1 MSEETLHRI
10 LGGVLV
16 ALLLLGP
23 TPVSGAGLLV
33 PLACPGPWSGISG
46 LIGYGDR
53 LWFVNSVKF
62 VNHNSADLYG
72 YDPVTGQTRYEGH
85 LFSQDAGQPVVA
97 GELLYWPFEDA
108 RFSTGRG
115 EYLVT
120 NARASQWRILPHGEV
135 FHIHAMAT
143 HHGALFAATSAW
155 RGGVQRSD
163 DGGVTWRVIYDHP
176 TPPGLVSRVTS
187 LAVLDDALYAGLTA
201 IGQEGAK
208 LLKLAGDVLRPVPGW
223 PRGDSV
229 SGLTAYRGWLYGVS
243 TIDTR
248 SAVWRT
254 NGRTAERVTGLVGE
268 AVRAFAAG
276 PAGLWAVTAQK
287 RGGALWRSADG
298 RVWRSIQRFEG
309 AEPVD
314 VTVYAGG
321 VYVGTIG
328 PAGRGTLW
336 GPPPP
341 SPAEPS
347 ISAPLLPRP
356 PRQMAPT
363 QVPAALATV
372 DLALS
377 DESSYVAHGARLRS
391 ALEPL
396 AFSNLAEVGVELVRR
411 LGGPFP
417 GTNVRLFGG
426 ALTVPAATLARWYLL
441 WAIGLN
447 GHGRIPPELLSAPWT
462 AQPNRAEKYLEP
474 TAAAAWAMAQLG
486 QRDPR
491 ALAALMAGLGAP
503 EHPSWLDGDFVGA
516 LSALTGEHFGYDLA
530 AWHRWWAGVMTGS
543 R

>member
-1 MSEETLHRI
+1 
-10 LGGVLV
+10 
-16 ALLLLGP
+16 
-23 TPVSGAGLLV
+23 
-33 PLACPGPWSGISG
+33 
-46 LIGYGDR
+46 
-53 LWFVNSVKF
+53 
-62 VNHNSADLYG
+62 
-72 YDPVTGQTRYEGH
+72 
-85 LFSQDAGQPVVA
+85 
-97 GELLYWPFEDA
+97 
-108 RFSTGRG
+108 
-115 EYLVT
+115 
-120 NARASQWRILPHGEV
+120 
-135 FHIHAMAT
+135 
-143 HHGALFAATSAW
+143 
-155 RGGVQRSD
+155 
-163 DGGVTWRVIYDHP
+163 
-176 TPPGLVSRVTS
+176 
-187 LAVLDDALYAGLTA
+187 
-201 IGQEGAK
+201 
-208 LLKLAGDVLRPVPGW
+208 
-223 PRGDSV
+223 
-229 SGLTAYRGWLYGVS
+229 
-243 TIDTR
+243 
-248 SAVWRT
+248 
-254 NGRTAERVTGLVGE
+254 
-268 AVRAFAAG
+268 
-276 PAGLWAVTAQK
+276 
-287 RGGALWRSADG
+287 
-298 RVWRSIQRFEG
+298 
-309 AEPVD
+309 
-314 VTVYAGG
+314 
-321 VYVGTIG
+321 
-328 PAGRGTLW
+328 
-336 GPPPP
+336 
-341 SPAEPS
+341 
-347 ISAPLLPRP
+347 
-356 PRQMAPT
+356 MAPT